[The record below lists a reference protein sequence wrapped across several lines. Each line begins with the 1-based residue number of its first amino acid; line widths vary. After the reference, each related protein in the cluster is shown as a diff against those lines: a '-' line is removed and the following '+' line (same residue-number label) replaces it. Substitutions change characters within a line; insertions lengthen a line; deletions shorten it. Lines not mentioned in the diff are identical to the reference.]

1 LRDNNEG
8 GGLMTIIHEN
18 LQPALIQNQNSSKMS
33 VNVLV
38 VEATLRKSKVRFIN
52 SYGIQET
59 SPVEDKV
66 DFYSTLEDEIQS
78 TFDAGCMLCW
88 ETGANAKLGTEY
100 IKGDP
105 HAMTNN
111 GQLLLNLVE
120 RYNLVIVNGTEKCSG
135 VITRMRKKGKDIEK
149 SAIDFFIVCQA
160 LFQMVSQMQID
171 EDRNMVL
178 TKFHKNGGQT
188 VVTESDHNPLE
199 LELDISWNTKIIQ
212 KRTEVYN
219 LRNIEC
225 QKNFLKFTN
234 ESNILT
240 NCLINKDISTGGKL
254 WMKNLKYVISQTKN
268 QTGEGVIK

>member
-1 LRDNNEG
+1 MLTIIGNNCAGLKAKLFSFRNLVNVQKPAVVMVQETKLYRKGTIQLENFCIFEKLRDNNEG

-18 LQPALIQNQNSSKMS
+18 LQPALIQTQNSSKMS

-59 SPVEDKV
+59 STVEDKV

-88 ETGANAKLGTEY
+88 ETDANAKLGPEY

-105 HAMTNN
+105 HEITNN
-111 GQLLLNLVE
+111 GKLLLNLVE

-160 LFQMVSQMQID
+160 LFQMVTQMQID

-178 TKFHKNGGQT
+178 TKFYKNRGQT
-188 VVTESDHNPLE
+188 VVTESDHNPLV

-219 LRNIEC
+219 L
-225 QKNFLKFTN
+225 
-234 ESNILT
+234 
-240 NCLINKDISTGGKL
+240 
-254 WMKNLKYVISQTKN
+254 
-268 QTGEGVIK
+268 